1 MVPVATL
8 RVAVRDALTY
18 ISEQPGVVEAEAF
31 ASSNSNV
38 TLRLNYTS
46 HIPCNGIEEPKS
58 VESSGIALRVAFR
71 SYDGTRIGLGTEA
84 SDLSLNGVTR
94 ALEKARQGAVLDRE
108 FDSLPRSVA
117 QRPSLAEYHD
127 PYLMRLRNSKLLG
140 QGWDMLRQALD
151 VFQSSEDLLAA
162 LERFRTEQTTDAEEA
177 QLADLG
183 LILGGDVVLL
193 QERMAIASTR
203 MPEPQTDESTL
214 VMSFATAM
222 VEEMNAK
229 GSGWSVGT
237 HFTDF
242 TGQSAADAAR
252 RAIASMEGQRL
263 PTGTYRVVLGPQPV
277 AELLE
282 WILLPGLYLDSF
294 YADASPFMGKFG
306 QQVASEAL
314 HLYDDGSVPGLAGS
328 RAITDEGLPTG
339 RTDLIMEGRLVG
351 LLSDHYNFRRIL
363 NDRRRREKLGVDPE
377 TVAQGLLPRNGFRAG
392 NGGGR
397 DFGAPVGTVPTNLVI
412 ESREELSRDE
422 LLQRVENG
430 IYIGRIWYTYPV
442 NGFTSGDFSGTV
454 VGDSYFIRDGR
465 LAEPVRPNTLRM
477 NDNILRVIN
486 NIMGIGEERT
496 GTVRWSSNQVTWAP
510 EIAVGNFHL
519 EEIAG
524 DAEAAGQ

>member
-8 RVAVRDALTY
+8 RVAVRDALAY

-71 SYDGTRIGLGTEA
+71 SYEGTKIGLGSEA
-84 SDLSLNGVTR
+84 SDISLNGVVR

-108 FDSLPRSVA
+108 FDGLPRAVA
-117 QRPSLAEYHD
+117 QLPSLAEYHD

-162 LERFRTEQTTDAEEA
+162 LERYRAGQATEGEET
-177 QLADLG
+177 QLVDLG

-193 QERMAIASTR
+193 QERIAIASTR

-222 VEEMNAK
+222 VEEMDSK

-237 HFTDF
+237 HFADF

-252 RAIASMEGQRL
+252 RAIASMDGQRA

-294 YADASPFMGKFG
+294 YANASPFMGKFG
-306 QQVASEAL
+306 QRIASEAL
-314 HLYDDGSVPGLAGS
+314 YLYDDGSVPGLAGS
-328 RAITDEGLPTG
+328 KAITDEGIAHGADRPYQG
-339 RTDLIMEGRLVG
+339 R
-351 LLSDHYNFRRIL
+351 
-363 NDRRRREKLGVDPE
+363 
-377 TVAQGLLPRNGFRAG
+377 
-392 NGGGR
+392 
-397 DFGAPVGTVPTNLVI
+397 
-412 ESREELSRDE
+412 
-422 LLQRVENG
+422 
-430 IYIGRIWYTYPV
+430 
-442 NGFTSGDFSGTV
+442 
-454 VGDSYFIRDGR
+454 
-465 LAEPVRPNTLRM
+465 
-477 NDNILRVIN
+477 
-486 NIMGIGEERT
+486 
-496 GTVRWSSNQVTWAP
+496 
-510 EIAVGNFHL
+510 
-519 EEIAG
+519 
-524 DAEAAGQ
+524 AAGGTAFRPL